1 MPQLRQTKLPKT
13 ERISPQPVEE
23 PQEPPEAPKPI
34 RISALIVSYNRAAML
49 RRAIESLEKSDE
61 REKLEILVVDNG
73 SSDGSAQIEADF
85 PNARF
90 IRIPRNF
97 GLTKALNI
105 GVRSV
110 TGEFVLILHEDTE
123 VSLDTARTLASILEN
138 QADVGIA
145 CPLLVAPDGAP
156 APQIAELPRPGRTA
170 TAWRPARPEGGEQ
183 QTEYA
188 RGAALMVRKF
198 FLTAMRQIDERYG
211 TYGSDAEL
219 CFQAQRSGKRVLL
232 APSARVL
239 HHGRAG
245 LDART
250 RAARDADFKLGTAVY
265 LRKRYGILRGLL
277 FRISAVLGALGGV
290 FSFGDFRYHLA
301 LFGALWMG
309 QKIDGTQ
316 RQ

>member
-13 ERISPQPVEE
+13 ELISPQTVEQPTE
-23 PQEPPEAPKPI
+23 QPAAPTPI
-34 RISALIVSYNRAAML
+34 RITALIVSHNRVHLL
-49 RRAIESLEKSDE
+49 RRAIESLEKSEE

-73 SSDGSAQIEADF
+73 SIDGSAQLEADF

-110 TGEFVLILHEDTE
+110 TSEFVLFLHEDTE
-123 VSLDTARTLASILEN
+123 VSPDTPRVLASILEN
-138 QADVGIA
+138 QSDVGIA
-145 CPLLVAPDGAP
+145 CPLLVTEDRAPG
-156 APQIAELPRPGRTA
+156 PQIADLPTPGAREIL
-170 TAWRPARPEGGEQ
+170 WRPAHPETSEH
-183 QTEYA
+183 TIHYA

-219 CFQAQRSGKRVLL
+219 CFQAVRAGKRVLL
-232 APSARVL
+232 VPSTVVL
-239 HHGRAG
+239 HHGRAA
-245 LDART
+245 LDARE
-250 RAARDADFKLGTAVY
+250 RGARDADFLLGLAVY
-265 LRKRYGILRGLL
+265 MRKRFGLMRGLL
-277 FRISAVLGALGGV
+277 FRFAAVFRALGGV
-290 FSFGDFRYHLA
+290 LSFRDFRYHFA
-301 LFGALWMG
+301 LLGALVSG